1 VPYSPSAVKNQQR
14 FNFGVLY
21 PRSYSQAQDQ
31 LEPWFTK
38 TECLVTGSV
47 LTSVEVRIRFL
58 HYCERTIQR
67 VTQDGVWQ
75 PVNRLEVA
83 GNVIQPWQEAV
94 EEEIILPVASLQSL
108 AQKPLEWPCVIAAKT
123 TPEPITDETGRVVG
137 KILRTLCEL
146 QLALKVRAESL
157 NESVFRISVRVE
169 NITDPATS
177 LSTRE
182 AARCTRRSQLT
193 LCSASRTADSFSL
206 LETPE
211 ELVPFA
217 KDCMNVGCYPVP
229 AGDRSTH
236 DTVLSSP
243 IILYD
248 YPEVASESGGD
259 LFDATE
265 IDEILSL
272 RIMTLT
278 DQEKREVRNADDRA
292 GEF

>member
-1 VPYSPSAVKNQQR
+1 VPYPPSAVKNQQR

-58 HYCERTIQR
+58 HYCERIIQR

-83 GNVIQPWQEAV
+83 GNVIQPWPEAV

-137 KILRTLCEL
+137 KVLRTLCEL

-182 AARCTRRSQLT
+182 AALLHSPISTHT
-193 LCSASRTADSFSL
+193 LLGVQDGRFVSL

-229 AGDRSTH
+229 AGDRSAH
-236 DTVLSSP
+236 DTVLSSRGSADFACVS
-243 IILYD
+243 YRFS
-248 YPEVASESGGD
+248 ASKTHVPRCGS
-259 LFDATE
+259 
-265 IDEILSL
+265 
-272 RIMTLT
+272 R
-278 DQEKREVRNADDRA
+278 
-292 GEF
+292 